1 MFEHKKSLGQNFI
14 KNQDIINKI
23 IDASNV
29 TDKDLVIEIGPG
41 MGVLSS
47 SLMKKAKNLL
57 CYEIDKRL
65 KPYLD
70 ITLNQDN
77 VTVKYQDFLESS
89 LKEDIKD
96 YQYEHLYIIANI
108 PYYITTPIV
117 NKIVDEGIDPDKII
131 IMIQEEVADRFCAKP
146 GTKDYNSL
154 TVFLNYHFDIEKL
167 FTVDKENFEP
177 KPKVSSA
184 VISMSRK
191 NNKVLINDLDKFY
204 KLVKDSFQFKRKT
217 LKNNLINYNLKKIN
231 QVLNKHQLD
240 LTVRA
245 ENISLEIFA
254 EISNAL

>member
-1 MFEHKKSLGQNFI
+1 MFQHKKSLGQNFI
-14 KNQDIINKI
+14 KNQSI
-23 IDASNV
+23 IDQIILASEV

-57 CYEIDKRL
+57 CYEIDTRL

-77 VTVKYQDFLESS
+77 VLVKYQDFLTSNIV
-89 LKEDIKD
+89 EDIKE
-96 YQYEHLYIIANI
+96 YQYEHLYFIANI

-117 NKIVDEGIDPDKII
+117 NKIIDEKINPDKII

-154 TVFLNYHFDIEKL
+154 TVYLNYHFDIQKL
-167 FTVDKENFEP
+167 FTVSKNNFDP

-184 VISMSRK
+184 VISMSK
-191 NNKVLINDLDKFY
+191 KENKPYVKDLDKFY
-204 KLVKDSFQFKRKT
+204 QLIKDSFKYKRKT
-217 LKNNLINYNLKKIN
+217 LKNNLENYDLDKIN
-231 QVLNKHQLD
+231 LILSQHQMD
-240 LTVRA
+240 LSIRA
-245 ENISLEIFA
+245 ENIPLEIFV
-254 EISNAL
+254 EISNNL